1 LNVEF
6 NPDFSFCRGFVQECR
21 VRRVKCT
28 PKLNKENVPVLEGQS
43 MSRENMNQPELGN
56 GVEVSGGSPRPP
68 EICSGDEQSIIG
80 TLRYRL
86 LWLPKTQ
93 SELET
98 RKSCLH
104 ADTLCRRN

>member
-1 LNVEF
+1 MANDNE
-6 NPDFSFCRGFVQECR
+6 GKQGR
-21 VRRVKCT
+21 V
-28 PKLNKENVPVLEGQS
+28 
-43 MSRENMNQPELGN
+43 
-56 GVEVSGGSPRPP
+56 
-68 EICSGDEQSIIG
+68 
-80 TLRYRL
+80 